1 MLLEAPM
8 PLVVPKSGI
17 KQDEQALSVDLNHLL
32 CPNCSAEDFNLN
44 MLTVE
49 LINESGV
56 SGFTIPPM
64 SEQEIASF
72 KQFLT
77 IAPLIND
84 QAVIFDHI
92 PGIKI
97 TIQGLDVD
105 DLVWTSF
112 KADRELFELMGINQS
127 ANTVEAIVSTK
138 SLSIIVQQLNSLSLN
153 C

>member
-1 MLLEAPM
+1 M
-8 PLVVPKSGI
+8 PLVIPKQGI

-49 LINESGV
+49 LIDESGV

-64 SEQEIASF
+64 SDLEIASF

-77 IAPLIND
+77 IAPLITD
-84 QAVIFDHI
+84 QTVIFDHI

-97 TIQGLDVD
+97 SVQGLDVD
-105 DLVWTSF
+105 GLVWTSF

-127 ANTVEAIVSTK
+127 ANCVEAIVSTE
-138 SLSIIVQQLNSLSLN
+138 SLANIVQKLNSLSLN

>member
-1 MLLEAPM
+1 M
-8 PLVVPKSGI
+8 
-17 KQDEQALSVDLNHLL
+17 QDEQALSVDINHLL
-32 CPNCSAEDFNLN
+32 CPHCSAEDFNLN
-44 MLTVE
+44 MLKVE

-56 SGFTIPPM
+56 SGFAIPPM
-64 SEQEIASF
+64 SEDEIASF

-84 QAVIFDHI
+84 QAIIFDHI

-97 TIQGLDVD
+97 TIQGLEVD

-112 KADRELFELMGINQS
+112 KSDRELLELMGINQS
-127 ANTVEAIVSTK
+127 AGTVEAIVSTK
-138 SLSIIVQQLNSLSLN
+138 SLSKIVQKLNSLSLN